1 MPIRNTEGYV
11 QSPFVPQGELK
22 DMIRKHTMTAM
33 IAVACLANLVGSTRG
48 EEPTKKTPAKL
59 TSAQTGTGEYCPPSY
74 ANAAPGA
81 YGYANNPNAP
91 KAFGY
96 SWGSAGNSRDC
107 NRFYHYPYVFYPQNF
122 RSPESY
128 QSSDSMYYR
137 YGPEMQIPV
146 YNRNWHNEYPSARRY
161 HWGHHFLTDVF

>member
-1 MPIRNTEGYV
+1 
-11 QSPFVPQGELK
+11 
-22 DMIRKHTMTAM
+22 MIRKHTISAM
-33 IAVACLANLVGSTRG
+33 IAVACLANLVGNVRG
-48 EEPTKKTPAKL
+48 EETTKKTPAKL
-59 TSAQTGTGEYCPPSY
+59 TSAVAPQSEAGQYCPPSY
-74 ANAAPGA
+74 ANSAPGA
-81 YGYANNPNAP
+81 YGYAGNSANTP

-146 YNRNWHNEYPSARRY
+146 YNRNWYNEYPTPKRY
-161 HWGHHFLTDVF
+161 HSGHHFLTDVF

>member
-1 MPIRNTEGYV
+1 
-11 QSPFVPQGELK
+11 
-22 DMIRKHTMTAM
+22 MIRKNTISAM
-33 IAVACLANLVGSTRG
+33 IAVACLANLVGNVRG
-48 EEPTKKTPAKL
+48 EEPTKKAPAKL
-59 TSAQTGTGEYCPPSY
+59 TSANVAQSETGEYCPPSY

-81 YGYANNPNAP
+81 AGYGGYGGYGGYQSNGP

-96 SWGSAGNSRDC
+96 SWGTAGNSRDC

-122 RSPESY
+122 RSAEAY

-137 YGPEMQIPV
+137 YAPEMQIPV

>member
-1 MPIRNTEGYV
+1 
-11 QSPFVPQGELK
+11 
-22 DMIRKHTMTAM
+22 MIRKHTILAL
-33 IAVACLANLVGSTRG
+33 IAVACLANLVSPVRG

-59 TSAQTGTGEYCPPSY
+59 TSAVQDAASEYCPPSY

-81 YGYANNPNAP
+81 AGYAGYPSNTP
-91 KAFGY
+91 KAFGA
-96 SWGSAGNSRDC
+96 SWGSVGNSRDC

-122 RSPESY
+122 RSAESY

-137 YGPEMQIPV
+137 YAPEMQIPV

>member
-1 MPIRNTEGYV
+1 
-11 QSPFVPQGELK
+11 
-22 DMIRKHTMTAM
+22 MIRKNTISAM
-33 IAVACLANLVGSTRG
+33 IAVACLANLVGNVRG
-48 EEPTKKTPAKL
+48 EEPTKKTTAKL
-59 TSAQTGTGEYCPPSY
+59 ASATTAAQSEEYCPPSY

-81 YGYANNPNAP
+81 VGYGGYGANTP

-146 YNRNWHNEYPSARRY
+146 YNRNWYNEYPSNKRY

>member
-1 MPIRNTEGYV
+1 
-11 QSPFVPQGELK
+11 
-22 DMIRKHTMTAM
+22 MIRKHTILAM
-33 IAVACLANLVGSTRG
+33 IAVACLANLVSPVRG

-59 TSAQTGTGEYCPPSY
+59 TSAVQGESSEYCPPSY

-81 YGYANNPNAP
+81 AGYAGYPSNTP
-91 KAFGY
+91 KAFGAA
-96 SWGSAGNSRDC
+96 WGSAGNSRDC

-122 RSPESY
+122 RSAEAY

-137 YGPEMQIPV
+137 YAPEMQIPV